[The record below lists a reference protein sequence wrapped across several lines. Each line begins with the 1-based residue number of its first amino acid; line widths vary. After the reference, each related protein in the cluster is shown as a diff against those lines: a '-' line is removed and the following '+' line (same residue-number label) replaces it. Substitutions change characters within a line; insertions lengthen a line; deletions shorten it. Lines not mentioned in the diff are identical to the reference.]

1 MNPIATSVCL
11 GPQNAILIG
20 TRGGEIVEA
29 KGNQPPAVR
38 MRAHFD
44 LELWGLAMHP
54 NKAEMITVGRDAML
68 AVWDMPTR
76 KQKVN
81 FKLEGGAD
89 AVAISNQGHHIAVG
103 FLNGKM
109 QVLDAEFNMVRQ
121 KNDVKGKAI

>member
-1 MNPIATSVCL
+1 MFAAGTNLVSGGHDGAVHVWQVGGANLAKTTTIDLKIPQINSMNPIATSVCL

-54 NKAEMITVGRDAML
+54 NKTEMITVGRDAML

-76 KQKVN
+76 K
-81 FKLEGGAD
+81 
-89 AVAISNQGHHIAVG
+89 
-103 FLNGKM
+103 
-109 QVLDAEFNMVRQ
+109 
-121 KNDVKGKAI
+121 